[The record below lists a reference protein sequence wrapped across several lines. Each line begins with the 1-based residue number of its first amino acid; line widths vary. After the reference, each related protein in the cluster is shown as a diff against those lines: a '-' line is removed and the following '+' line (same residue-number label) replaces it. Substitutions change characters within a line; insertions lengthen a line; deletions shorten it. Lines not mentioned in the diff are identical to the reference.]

1 MADAESIRQLAQS
14 RAPFSAWLGIVLLF
28 VLFGVI
34 VLAVI
39 GPAPRGDTYEQKRA
53 KAREEKLKVAREENA
68 KALGSYGWIDKNKGV
83 ARIPIARAMELTVA
97 DLAKKKPEPAGPIA
111 PPEAQASASPAG
123 APVPSAAPSASPTPT
138 GTPKP
143 TSVAGPN
150 SESRGQP
157 AAAVNPPP
165 APPGTQPGGARP
177 PAASPAPP
185 PAKPN
190 PSGSPSATPAQPPP
204 GTPTPTPAKTP

>member
-1 MADAESIRQLAQS
+1 MAGAESIRQVARA

-39 GPAPRGDTYEQKRA
+39 GPTPRAGTYEQKRA
-53 KAREEKLKVAREENA
+53 KAREEKLKMAREEDA
-68 KALGSYGWIDKNKGV
+68 KALGSYAWIDKNKGV

-97 DLAKKKPEPAGPIA
+97 DLTKKEPEPAGPIA
-111 PPEAQASASPAG
+111 APAAPASAAPTG
-123 APVPSAAPSASPTPT
+123 APAPSASPTPT

-165 APPGTQPGGARP
+165 APPGTQPGGAKP

-185 PAKPN
+185 AAKPN
-190 PSGSPSATPAQPPP
+190 PAGSPSATPAQPTP
-204 GTPTPTPAKTP
+204 GTPTPAPIKTP

>member
-1 MADAESIRQLAQS
+1 MAGAESIRQVARA

-39 GPAPRGDTYEQKRA
+39 GPTPRAGTYEQKRA
-53 KAREEKLKVAREENA
+53 KAREEKLKMAREEDA
-68 KALGSYGWIDKNKGV
+68 KALGSYAWIDKNKGV

-97 DLAKKKPEPAGPIA
+97 DLTKKEPEPAGPIA
-111 PPEAQASASPAG
+111 APAAPASAAPTG
-123 APVPSAAPSASPTPT
+123 APAPSAAPSASPTPT

-165 APPGTQPGGARP
+165 APPGTQPGGAKP

-185 PAKPN
+185 AAKPN
-190 PSGSPSATPAQPPP
+190 PAGSPSATPAQPTP
-204 GTPTPTPAKTP
+204 GTPTPAPIKTP

>member
-1 MADAESIRQLAQS
+1 MAGAESIRQVARA

-39 GPAPRGDTYEQKRA
+39 GPTPRAGTYEQKRA
-53 KAREEKLKVAREENA
+53 KAREEKLKMAREEDA
-68 KALGSYGWIDKNKGV
+68 KALGSYAWIDKNKGV

-97 DLAKKKPEPAGPIA
+97 DLTKKEPEPAGPIA
-111 PPEAQASASPAG
+111 APAAPASAAPTG
-123 APVPSAAPSASPTPT
+123 APAPSAAPSASPAPT

-165 APPGTQPGGARP
+165 APPGTQPGGAKP

-185 PAKPN
+185 AAKPN
-190 PSGSPSATPAQPPP
+190 PAGSPSATPAQPTP
-204 GTPTPTPAKTP
+204 GTPTPAPIKTP